1 MENLT
6 KEKFWNWFNNIKIP
20 EKDIDTIIE
29 NEKKLKTIFK
39 EKPFFRKYSD
49 TLDIMISLLKD
60 FKNKRY
66 KDISSTLVYAIVF
79 SLVYII
85 EPIDFIW
92 DDLGKLGYFD
102 DFIIF
107 KIVYSHALESL
118 IEYKNWKDIKNIN
131 AELHKGA

>member
-49 TLDIMISLLKD
+49 ALDIMISLLKD

-66 KDISSTLVYAIVF
+66 KRFRCLFT
-79 SLVYII
+79 
-85 EPIDFIW
+85 
-92 DDLGKLGYFD
+92 
-102 DFIIF
+102 
-107 KIVYSHALESL
+107 
-118 IEYKNWKDIKNIN
+118 
-131 AELHKGA
+131 